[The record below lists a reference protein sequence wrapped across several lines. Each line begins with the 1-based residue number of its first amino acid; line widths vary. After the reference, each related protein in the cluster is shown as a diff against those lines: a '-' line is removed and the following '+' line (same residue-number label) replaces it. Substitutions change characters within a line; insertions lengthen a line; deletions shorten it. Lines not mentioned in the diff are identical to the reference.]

1 MGLAAFAQ
9 VSGTQLVSSFT
20 MRSDADRIA
29 GNLFANSE
37 GLSEEDLGPG
47 AKLLRRFVASKGT
60 AILSALREIE
70 ARAPFR
76 QMVTPGGFRMSVAI
90 TNCGPFGWVTERKGY
105 RYEAL
110 DLISGAP
117 WPA

>member
-76 QMVTPGGFRMSVAI
+76 QMVTPGGFRLSGAM
-90 TNCGPFGWVTERKGY
+90 TNCGPLGWGTDRNGY
-105 RYEAL
+105 RYYPL
-110 DLISGAP
+110 DLPTRSP
-117 WPA
+117 F